1 MIRVIPKALPSSA
14 KSFGN
19 LMLRYMNNRGFIK
32 MNRDIWQESW
42 AKNSCTVHL
51 FFWLATN
58 ANIEDNDCDGLKIQ
72 RGQLLTSIRGLSKAT
87 GISEQ
92 SVRTALKQLCLT
104 HHITQGVT
112 QWVTQGL
119 THPLTHSGTLITIC
133 NYDRYSGYFKE
144 PNTPSNTPSNTG
156 SNTPSNTQPN
166 NDIRNNREYKE
177 ENKEIV
183 IEDKS
188 SLSVSTDEQPT
199 TTKKKSSG
207 GDKVPKVIIV
217 GDKQIVTAEFL
228 AYWNSAMDG
237 RVIKQINRIT
247 EKRAKHIKIRLSNFT
262 PEEIYKVIDKAAI
275 SNFLNGRIGNRGW
288 IADFDWI
295 FGNESNFIKV
305 LEGRYDNVATPT
317 QTSLFPTTT
326 NNNNGL
332 TQYNNGTVQQQFGG
346 GQTYITNESEQR
358 ILKIGQRG
366 VNRAVQAAIRDI
378 EERGGNEQIDVSTDF
393 EPV

>member
-1 MIRVIPKALPSSA
+1 MENK
-14 KSFGN
+14 
-19 LMLRYMNNRGFIK
+19 GFIK
-32 MNRDIWQESW
+32 MYRDIWQESW

-58 ANIEDNDCDGLKIQ
+58 ANIEDNECEGLKIQ
-72 RGQLLTSIRGLSKAT
+72 RGQLLTSIRSLSKQT

-119 THPLTHSGTLITIC
+119 THPLTHSGTLVTIC
-133 NYDRYSGYFKE
+133 DYDRYSGFFNE
-144 PNTPSNTPSNTG
+144 PNTLSNTPSNTG

-166 NDIRNNREYKE
+166 NDIRNNKEYKE

-199 TTKKKSSG
+199 TDTKKKSKAS
-207 GDKVPKVIIV
+207 KVPSTISV
-217 GDKQIVTAEFL
+217 GDKQIVTDEL
-228 AYWNSAMDG
+228 LRYWNSAMEG
-237 RVIKQINRIT
+237 RVISKLNQIT
-247 EKRAKHIKIRLSNFT
+247 EKRAKFIKIRLSNFT
-262 PEEIYKVIDKAAI
+262 PEDLFKVIDKAAI
-275 SNFLNGRIGNRGW
+275 SDFLNGRVGTRGW
-288 IADFDWI
+288 IANFDWI

-305 LEGRYDNVATPT
+305 LEGRYDNVSSPSKPT
-317 QTSLFPTTT
+317 QQSLFPSTSNNNSN

-332 TQYNNGTVQQQFGG
+332 IQNNYDTGTSGNAEYDSYLAGLRNAGV
-346 GQTYITNESEQR
+346 INENTERSYKQDYRLGKQSQANMQREREQR
-358 ILKIGQRG
+358 LANGETQIKDCPDLSEL
-366 VNRAVQAAIRDI
+366 DI
-378 EERGGNEQIDVSTDF
+378 WMD
-393 EPV
+393 